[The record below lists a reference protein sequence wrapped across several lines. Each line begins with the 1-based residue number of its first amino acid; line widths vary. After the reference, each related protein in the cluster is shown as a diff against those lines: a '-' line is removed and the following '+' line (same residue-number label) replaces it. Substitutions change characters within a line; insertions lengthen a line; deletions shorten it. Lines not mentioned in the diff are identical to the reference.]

1 MEEVSNLWRLWWIIG
16 YQTGCG
22 IWFCKNILAT
32 HKALKFKQSVRWIL
46 DNSHISRSQPKSFLE
61 THFLFFSLPVLED
74 CYGDNRVSD
83 IWFFGKYLSIT
94 LSTHNAFKS
103 YNLISRWHWLWHLR
117 HWLHS
122 DNWEHVSYE
131 LVAPYSEGGVNYIS
145 TAAGKLNLIRVHRT
159 KVIFLVQHKLTDCLC
174 WLFNIGFYRTQV
186 YLGSDLWVRVFKT
199 NRPLWN
205 LTELTL
211 ADEDTNSIRTDGN
224 VFTKLCFNN
233 WCMCLQSAM
242 YNVMGL
248 SC

>member
-1 MEEVSNLWRLWWIIG
+1 MGMIGYQTLIICLCHYLCLWLCLFHYHYLCLFLWKMMEEVSNLWRLWWIIG

-74 CYGDNRVSD
+74 CDGDYRVSD

-117 HWLHS
+117 HWLQFWQLRTCVLWTCCS
-122 DNWEHVSYE
+122 VLW
-131 LVAPYSEGGVNYIS
+131 GWC
-145 TAAGKLNLIRVHRT
+145 KL
-159 KVIFLVQHKLTDCLC
+159 
-174 WLFNIGFYRTQV
+174 Y
-186 YLGSDLWVRVFKT
+186 
-199 NRPLWN
+199 
-205 LTELTL
+205 
-211 ADEDTNSIRTDGN
+211 
-224 VFTKLCFNN
+224 
-233 WCMCLQSAM
+233 
-242 YNVMGL
+242 
-248 SC
+248 